1 MQTQTEPEGAEGLGE
16 NTVNDDSQTQNLH
29 LTFSQR
35 EGKVPLAEPM
45 QLEFLPRKFRQR
57 LDYVLHVF
65 LYNDRVKMRHI
76 LRDFQ
81 LKVQNKFVNEIDMD
95 EPENDI
101 LDLIREGEYHEVLTL
116 VECIVRSDKCFD
128 TLRNGILLIF
138 DEVKIAYS
146 LIKIDDVFTVV
157 PLQTK
162 EIANAI
168 QHSLDV
174 LTEADM
180 HGSST
185 HLQQA
190 IKHINAGQYADS
202 ISDSINAVESVARR
216 IVPGTNS
223 LGNALKS
230 LEKKNL
236 LTNQQLKAG
245 FTKIYSYTNT
255 EEGIRH
261 AQVFKDSSAVGI
273 DEAIFMFGACAAFAA
288 FLVAKYSKS
297 QEMGED

>member
-1 MQTQTEPEGAEGLGE
+1 MQTQTDPERVEGTGE

-35 EGKVPLAEPM
+35 EGKVPIVEPM
-45 QLEFLPRKFRQR
+45 KLGYLPERFRQR
-57 LDYVLHVF
+57 LDLALRIALSHDKSGVHS
-65 LYNDRVKMRHI
+65 I
-76 LRDFQ
+76 LINFQ
-81 LKVQNKFVNEIDMD
+81 LLVQDIYLDEINRYK
-95 EPENDI
+95 PEDDI
-101 LDLIREGEYHEVLTL
+101 SDLIREGEYHEVLTL
-116 VECIVRSDKCFD
+116 VEYIANNDRCPD
-128 TLRNGILLIF
+128 ILIDNILSIF

-146 LIKIDDVFTVV
+146 LIKIDDGFKIA
-157 PLQTK
+157 PLQSK
-162 EIANAI
+162 ELVDAI
-168 QHSLDV
+168 QHSFDA
-174 LTEADM
+174 LTKTDM
-180 HGSST
+180 RGSSD

-223 LGNALKS
+223 LGDALKS

-236 LTNQQLKAG
+236 LTNQQLKDG